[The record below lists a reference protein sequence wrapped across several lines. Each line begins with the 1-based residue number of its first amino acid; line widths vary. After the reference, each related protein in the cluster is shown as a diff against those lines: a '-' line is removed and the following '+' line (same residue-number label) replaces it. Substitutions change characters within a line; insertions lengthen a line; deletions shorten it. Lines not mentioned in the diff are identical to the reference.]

1 MADSLRDQL
10 LALGF
15 ARSKPAEKPKDVSRD
30 RPDRGADS
38 RRPNDQRGD
47 RSRGAPPH
55 GKGKPPQGAQRHDQG
70 QQRRDH
76 GAPKPKGEVDL
87 AQAYALRARTERE
100 AKEREQRE
108 AAERTRLKK
117 ERKEKIANLLKDAS
131 LNAKDADVAR
141 NFPHG
146 DKIRRVYVT
155 AEQLAQLNRGEL
167 GVVQLAGRY
176 LVVTR
181 EIALAAQ
188 AIDEAALV
196 LLPDPNAPAEDDV
209 PPDLVW

>member
-15 ARSKPAEKPKDVSRD
+15 ARSKPAEKQNEQRRD
-30 RPDRGADS
+30 KP
-38 RRPNDQRGD
+38 
-47 RSRGAPPH
+47 RGAPPH
-55 GKGKPPQGAQRHDQG
+55 GKGRPPGAQRHDRQPSRG
-70 QQRRDH
+70 KSQE
-76 GAPKPKGEVDL
+76 EVDL

-108 AAERTRLKK
+108 AAERARLKK
-117 ERKEKIANLLKDAS
+117 ERKEKLAKLLADKA

-146 DKIRRVYVT
+146 DKIRRIYVT
-155 AEQLAQLNRGEL
+155 GEQLAQLNRGEL

-176 LVVTR
+176 LLVTR
-181 EIALAAQ
+181 EVALQAQ
-188 AIDEAALV
+188 SISDESLV

>member
-15 ARSKPAEKPKDVSRD
+15 TRSKPAEKPKEH
-30 RPDRGADS
+30 
-38 RRPNDQRGD
+38 RGD
-47 RSRGAPPH
+47 NPRGDKPRGAPPHH
-55 GKGKPPQGAQRHDQG
+55 GKGKPPHAGQRHDQRRRE
-70 QQRRDH
+70 QQ
-76 GAPKPKGEVDL
+76 PQNPKGEVDL
-87 AQAYALRARTERE
+87 AQAYAARARTERE

-108 AAERTRLKK
+108 QAERARLKK
-117 ERKEKIANLLKDAS
+117 ERKEKLAKLLEGVA

-146 DKIRRVYVT
+146 DKIRRIYVT
-155 AEQLAQLNRGEL
+155 NDQLAQLNRGDL
-167 GVVQLAGRY
+167 GVVMLAGRY
-176 LVVTR
+176 LLVTQ
-181 EIALAAQ
+181 EVALAAK